1 MKSCRPMKEI
11 LLVEDDD
18 DLRELMAHLLGRSGY
33 GVRHASNGAEALR
46 ELHGPR
52 PMPALVLLDLWMPVM
67 SGAEFLRALTAPDR
81 ASWPPIVVVSAVA
94 DRHRPEGAVAYL
106 RKPMTEDELLQVVQA
121 HAR

>member
-1 MKSCRPMKEI
+1 MKEI

-18 DLRELMAHLLGRSGY
+18 DLRELMAHLLERSGY

-52 PMPALVLLDLWMPVM
+52 PMPALVLLDLWMPEM
-67 SGAEFLRALTAPDR
+67 SGAEFLRVLTDKT
-81 ASWPPIVVVSAVA
+81 SWPPIVVVSAVA

-106 RKPMTEDELLQVVQA
+106 RKPMTEDELLQVVQQ